1 MSTVLGKHCAVRFGR
16 WQVGIFIPVI
26 GKGGKGMSR
35 CVQKDGP
42 CENPSSSVMGKSG
55 ERIAMRI
62 IQRSDLLPLADMG
75 NQQLWMVQDIVDSV
89 NTEIELGN
97 MTVHQITEVLER
109 LTAILKGKIR

>member
-1 MSTVLGKHCAVRFGR
+1 MIVHGRHCVASRIR
-16 WQVGIFIPVI
+16 WPVGNLSLVF
-26 GKGGKGMSR
+26 GKGGRGMSR
-35 CVQKDGP
+35 CVQGDGP
-42 CENPSSSVMGKSG
+42 CEDPSSSVMGKSG
-55 ERIAMRI
+55 ERIAMRV

>member
-1 MSTVLGKHCAVRFGR
+1 MCPVVQQDGVCGNPLLCA
-16 WQVGIFIPVI
+16 
-26 GKGGKGMSR
+26 KKEDD
-35 CVQKDGP
+35 K
-42 CENPSSSVMGKSG
+42 
-55 ERIAMRI
+55 RIAMRI

-75 NQQLWMVQDIVDSV
+75 NQQLWMAQDIVDSV